1 MGGLFT
7 MKIIIVKDQQQG
19 GEKALEVFKQALDQG
34 AEVFGLATGSTPLTT
49 YTELVNSDLDFSQKI
64 SLNLDE
70 YVGLKADDPQSY
82 HAYMQQHLFKFKQ
95 FKQSYLPQGDA
106 ADAQAEIQRYNELL
120 TKFPIDLQLLGIG
133 KNGHI
138 GFNEPGSSFTE
149 QTRKV
154 KLTPSTVAANA
165 RFFDSAADVPQ
176 YAYSMGIGS
185 IMRAKRILLE
195 AFGSA
200 KATAAAAMIEGP
212 VTPDCPASVL
222 QQHPDVTVIL
232 DQAAA
237 AKLSK

>member
-1 MGGLFT
+1 

-19 GEKALEVFKQALDQG
+19 GKKALEVFQAALNQG
-34 AEVFGLATGSTPLTT
+34 AKVFGLATGSTPETT
-49 YTELVNSDLDFSQKI
+49 YTEIVKSDLDFSQKI

-70 YVGLKADDPQSY
+70 YVGLKADNPQSY
-82 HAYMQQHLFKFKQ
+82 RAYMQQHLFNFKQ
-95 FKQSYLPQGDA
+95 FKRSYLPQGDA
-106 ADAQAEIQRYNELL
+106 ADSQAEIQRYNDLL
-120 TKFPIDLQLLGIG
+120 AQYPVDLQLLGIG

-165 RFFDSAADVPQ
+165 RFFASKEDVPQ

-185 IMRAKRILLE
+185 IMRAKSILLE
-195 AFGSA
+195 AFGVT
-200 KATAAAAMIEGP
+200 KADAVAAMVEGP
-212 VTPDCPASVL
+212 VTPDCPASIL

-232 DQAAA
+232 DQAAVS
-237 AKLSK
+237 KLSR